1 MPSARRQ
8 VPEGRAGAATLTPYP
23 APRGRLLTLYPAPG
37 GSFLEGELARRYRD
51 AAPATL
57 ALLAERC
64 GAAQGE
70 LAAAQAHLHAITDVP
85 TLRRDGAQ
93 LARPSSP

>member
-1 MPSARRQ
+1 MACAERQ
-8 VPEGRAGAATLTPYP
+8 VPGGRASTATLTLFP
-23 APRGRLLTLYPAPG
+23 ASSGRLLTLYPAPG